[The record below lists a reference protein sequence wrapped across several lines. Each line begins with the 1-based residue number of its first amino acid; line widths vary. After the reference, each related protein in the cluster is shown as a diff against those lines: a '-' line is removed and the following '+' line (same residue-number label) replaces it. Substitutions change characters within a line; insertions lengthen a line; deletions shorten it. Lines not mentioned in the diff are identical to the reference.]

1 MINDRI
7 RIKTEKVAIEKW
19 IKAKEQKDEAIRK
32 EIAIINK
39 KDGEARRLEQPESEI
54 LKRLRET
61 HVRQQQAI

>member
-39 KDGEARRLEQPESEI
+39 KDG
-54 LKRLRET
+54 
-61 HVRQQQAI
+61 

>member
-39 KDGEARRLEQPESEI
+39 KDGEARRLEQTESEI